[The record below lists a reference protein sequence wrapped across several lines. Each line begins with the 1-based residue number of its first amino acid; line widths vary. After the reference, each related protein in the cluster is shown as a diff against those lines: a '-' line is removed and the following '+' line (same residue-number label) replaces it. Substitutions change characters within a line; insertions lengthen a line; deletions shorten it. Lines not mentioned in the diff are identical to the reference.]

1 MKVILSRKGFDSSKE
16 NGRVAS
22 PIFPDGQMMSL
33 PIPSSPSPT
42 TIRKLYP
49 GRHDLGK
56 IVEELTNG
64 KVTRKEQ
71 IHLDPDL
78 DSQALPR
85 VPGWHPAFGQT
96 NAAQT
101 HLKDHGVGQGD
112 LFLFFGWFREVEL
125 SKQGIW
131 RYKPKSPNLHVI
143 FGWLQIAQVLK
154 VGDNTAQYK
163 KEYPWLARHP
173 HLHGHRDNNNTI
185 YVGAGTRRSK
195 YEKDGKNL
203 GGGIFR
209 SIKETLILTERGQHK
224 RSVWKLPNWFYPT
237 QDRVPLSYHHDMNRW
252 TRTADGGT
260 RLQSVAKGQEFVL
273 DATQYPEIKAWIL
286 SLFK

>member
-1 MKVILSRKGFDSSKE
+1 MKVILSRKGFDSD
-16 NGRVAS
+16 NGGYPS
-22 PIFPDGQMMSL
+22 PIFQNSQMMSL

-56 IVEELTNG
+56 IVEELTKR
-64 KVTRKEQ
+64 KVTRKQE

-85 VPGWHPAFGQT
+85 KPGWHPAFGQT
-96 NAAQT
+96 NGAQT
-101 HLKDHGVGQGD
+101 HLEKQGVGKGD
-112 LFLFFGWFREVEL
+112 LLLFLGWFREVEL
-125 SKQGIW
+125 SNGKW

-154 VGDNTAQYK
+154 VGNKTAPYK

-209 SIKETLILTERGQHK
+209 SIKETLILTDTSQK
-224 RSVWKLPNWFYPT
+224 NRSVWKLPYWFYPT
-237 QDRVPLSYHHDMNRW
+237 QDRMPLSLHQDMNRW

-260 RLQSVAKGQEFVL
+260 RLQSVAQGQEFVL